1 MTAAFPLWPP
11 RAGDV
16 FFVRGQDVASRAI
29 LAAQAAWARLRGR
42 ELPRNASHVG
52 FFLDGANVFETT
64 PGITQTRSF
73 ARNYAG
79 SWIMIL
85 RWRAMTPVR
94 HFLGFAAV
102 ADQNGLDY
110 PEGRLLAHLLGI
122 AGFARTRARE
132 CSWLT
137 ASYLAGAQLP
147 LARDPMT
154 YDVAGLAAE
163 LLARPDVE
171 TVFEGSMRAAGL
183 VTGSGADNRLVE

>member
-1 MTAAFPLWPP
+1 MTPPPLWPP

-16 FFVRGQDVASRAI
+16 FFVRGTDFVSRAI
-29 LAAQAAWARLRGR
+29 LWFQSLRA
-42 ELPRNASHVG
+42 PTPANWSHVG

-64 PGITQTRSF
+64 PGATQARSF

-79 SWIMIL
+79 SRIMIL
-85 RWRAMTPVR
+85 RWREMHPVR
-94 HFLGFAAV
+94 HYLGFAAV
-102 ADQNGLDY
+102 AGQNGRDY

-122 AGFARTRARE
+122 AGYARSSSRE

-147 LARDPMT
+147 LTRDPMT

-163 LLARPDVE
+163 LMARPDVE
-171 TVFEGSMRAAGL
+171 TVFVGSMRAAGL
-183 VTGSGADNRLVE
+183 VAGNGADNRLVAT